1 MGKPLMN
8 GSFRLTMQWLHTWS
22 GACAGWIIFLV
33 FFNGT
38 AAYFKQEI
46 TTWMKPEIAAA
57 IDPVKSVEGAVLFL
71 RAKAP
76 GAAAWTIHVPDERNP
91 VAEVS
96 WRPRPKPG
104 AAPAD
109 DDDDDDRVPPDR
121 RATIDANGHPLAARD
136 TEGGDYFYQ
145 FHFAL
150 HYLPVLGLILVVLA
164 SLAMMVALTTGIIT
178 HRRLFAEFFTFRPRS
193 GARSWRDAHT
203 TFAVL
208 VLPFHLMITYTG
220 VGILVFFLMPW
231 ALFAHY
237 PNPQGFYAEL
247 VSRPHAAV
255 PSDHSAPLAPLGLV
269 LRQAETIWN
278 GGHAETIRISNPGDD
293 TATIQLDRRTHD
305 LTPRT
310 GDSLTF
316 NAMSGSLVQTSSAPS
331 AAATAAT
338 AVFGLHQ
345 ARFARPALRWLL
357 FLCGLAGTAMVA
369 TGLLLWTAKR
379 KRNLLNPESGRHGF
393 KLVETLNVAVIA
405 GYPASTAAYFWANRL
420 LPLSISSRANAEV
433 LCAFACWGAVL
444 AWSGGRP
451 KRSAWIEVL
460 GATAFLYLALP
471 FVNAA
476 TAPRGTL
483 ASLLQGDALYVAFD
497 AVALALGLFFAACAL
512 WLAWHRAENDVP
524 PAWREQPNNIG
535 LSMSGGSE

>member
-1 MGKPLMN
+1 MK
-8 GSFRLTMQWLHTWS
+8 GSFRLSMQWLHTWA
-22 GACAGWIIFLV
+22 GVCAGWIIFLI

-57 IDPVKSVEGAVLFL
+57 IDPVKSVEGAVAFL
-71 RAKAP
+71 RTKAP
-76 GAAAWTIHVPDERNP
+76 DAGAWIIHVPNERNP

-104 AAPAD
+104 VAPVEE
-109 DDDDDDRVPPDR
+109 DDDDDDRIPPDR
-121 RATIDANGHPLAARD
+121 RASIDANGHPLAARD
-136 TEGGDYFYQ
+136 TEGGDYFFQ

-164 SLAMMVALTTGIIT
+164 SIALMVALTTGLIT
-178 HRRLFAEFFTFRPRS
+178 HRRIFAEFFTFRPRS

-247 VSRPHAAV
+247 VSHPRAEA
-255 PSDHSAPLAPLGLV
+255 PSGHSAPLVPLTLV
-269 LRQAETIWN
+269 LRQAEMIWN

-293 TATIQLDRRTHD
+293 TATIQVDRQTHD
-305 LTPRT
+305 LVP
-310 GDSLTF
+310 GAGNSLTF
-316 NAMSGSLVQTSSAPS
+316 NAISGALVQTSPAPN

-345 ARFARPALRWLL
+345 ARFARPELRWLL

-379 KRNLLNPESGRHGF
+379 KRNLLNPEYGSRGF

-420 LPLSISSRANAEV
+420 LPLSIPSRANAEV

-444 AWSGGRP
+444 AWSVRRP
-451 KRSAWIEVL
+451 KRRAWIEVL

-471 FVNAA
+471 FVNAG
-476 TAPRGTL
+476 TASRGTL
-483 ASLLQGDALYVAFD
+483 ANLLQGDVLYLAFD
-497 AVALALGLFFAACAL
+497 GVTLALGVFFAACAL
-512 WLAWHRAENDVP
+512 WLRCCRAENDLP
-524 PAWREQPNNIG
+524 PAWREQRDSIG
-535 LSMSGGSE
+535 LSMSRGSK

>member
-1 MGKPLMN
+1 MKGHV
-8 GSFRLTMQWLHTWS
+8 RRTMQWLHTWV
-22 GACAGWIIFLV
+22 GVCAGWIIFLV

-46 TTWMKPEIAAA
+46 TTWMKPEIANA
-57 IDPVKSVEGAVLFL
+57 IDPVKSVEGAVAFL
-71 RAKAP
+71 RTKAP
-76 GAAAWTIHVPDERNP
+76 DAVAWTIHVPDERNP
-91 VAEVS
+91 VADVS

-109 DDDDDDRVPPDR
+109 DDDGDDDRVSPDR
-121 RATIDANGHPLAARD
+121 RAAIDANGHLLAARD
-136 TEGGDYFYQ
+136 TEGGDYFFQ
-145 FHFAL
+145 FHYAL
-150 HYLPVLGLILVVLA
+150 HYLPGVGLILVLLA
-164 SLAMMVALTTGIIT
+164 SLALMVSLTTGIIT

-203 TFAVL
+203 TVAVL

-220 VGILVFFLMPW
+220 VGILAFFLMPW

-237 PNPQGFYAEL
+237 PNLQGYYAEL
-247 VSRPHAAV
+247 VSRPHAAA
-255 PSDHSAPLAPLGLV
+255 PSGHPAPLVPLGSV

-278 GGHAETIRISNPGDD
+278 GGHAETIRVSNPGDD
-293 TATIQLDRRTHD
+293 TATIQVDRRTHD
-305 LTPRT
+305 LAPGA

-316 NAMSGSLVQTSSAPS
+316 NAISGALVKTSAAPK

-338 AVFGLHQ
+338 VVFGLHQ

-379 KRNLLNPESGRHGF
+379 KRNPSSRRGF
-393 KLVETLNVAVIA
+393 KLVETLNIAVIA

-420 LPLSISSRANAEV
+420 LPVSISSRANAEV

-444 AWSGGRP
+444 AWAVWRP
-451 KRSAWIEVL
+451 KRRAWIEVSS
-460 GATAFLYLALP
+460 ATAFLYLALP

-483 ASLLQGDALYVAFD
+483 VNLLRGDALYLAFD
-497 AVALALGLFFAACAL
+497 AVVFALGVFFAACAL
-512 WLAWHRAENDVP
+512 WLGWHSAENDVP
-524 PAWREQPNNIG
+524 PAWRHPPDSIG
-535 LSMSGGSE
+535 LGMSGGSQ